1 MNIFSTGWS
10 DGFDGPGRRWV
21 VYLKGCNF
29 RCRWCAN
36 PEGLSVEP
44 QIMFYPDRAQYA
56 DKACPYEAVKQLA
69 DKWVIDRIKCA
80 KCKDVPCVNV
90 WHHPAFECVGREVSI
105 AEIVGCAQ
113 RYRPLFGRHGG
124 VTFGGGEPT
133 LQANQLLFAVKA
145 LQQKGI
151 HTTIETNAGTPDV
164 QKFVGLVDLLI
175 CDLKCISSDK
185 HLQWM
190 EADNRQVLQNLMSM
204 AKKQTQLIIRIP
216 FVKGMNDG
224 KEEMEKLRT
233 FLSDLAEKR
242 QYLHVE
248 VLRQHH
254 LGAPKYAAL
263 GLEYKMQN
271 GPLPEHDEA
280 QRFVDELISCGIS
293 ASLGG

>member
-10 DGFDGPGRRWV
+10 EGFDGPGRRWV

-36 PEGLSVEP
+36 PESISVEP
-44 QIMFYPDRAQYA
+44 QILFYPERAQYA
-56 DKACPYEAVKQLA
+56 DKACPYEAVKKSA
-69 DKWVIDRIKCA
+69 KKWILDRSKCV
-80 KCKDVPCVNV
+80 KCKDVPCVNI
-90 WHHPAFECVGREVSI
+90 WCHPAFERVGKEVPVT
-105 AEIVGCAQ
+105 EIVGCAQ

-133 LQANQLLFAVKA
+133 LQANQLLLAIKA
-145 LQQKGI
+145 LRQKGI
-151 HTTIETNAGTPDV
+151 HTAIETNAGTPDV

-185 HLQWM
+185 HRKWM
-190 EADNRQVLQNLMSM
+190 DADNRQVLQNLQSVTR
-204 AKKQTQLIIRIP
+204 KQSQLIIRIP

-224 KEEMEKLRT
+224 KEEMEKLRM
-233 FLSDLAEKR
+233 FLYDLARHRK
-242 QYLHVE
+242 YLQVE

-254 LGAPKYAAL
+254 LGEPKYAAL
-263 GLEYKMQN
+263 DKEYPMRGAQ
-271 GPLPEHDEA
+271 LPERDKA
-280 QRFVDELISCGIS
+280 QGFVDELVRCGLK

>member
-1 MNIFSTGWS
+1 MNIFSTGFS

-36 PEGLSVEP
+36 PEGLSAESE
-44 QIMFYPDRAQYA
+44 IMFYPDRARYA
-56 DKACPYEAVKQLA
+56 DKACPYEAVTQTVN
-69 DKWVIDRIKCA
+69 KWGIDRSICV

-90 WHHPAFECVGREVSI
+90 WHHPAFERVGREVSI

-145 LQQKGI
+145 LRQKGI
-151 HTTIETNAGTPDV
+151 HTAIETNAGTPDV

-190 EADNRQVLQNLMSM
+190 NADNRQVLQNLRSM
-204 AKKQTQLIIRIP
+204 ARKQPQLIIRIP
-216 FVKGMNDG
+216 FVKDMNDG
-224 KEEMEKLRT
+224 KEEMEKLRM
-233 FLSDLAEKR
+233 FLYDLAR
-242 QYLHVE
+242 QRKFFQVE

-254 LGAPKYAAL
+254 LGEPKYAAL
-263 GLEYKMQN
+263 GKEYPMHGAQ
-271 GPLPEHDEA
+271 LPERNEA
-280 QRFVDELISCGIS
+280 QGFVDELVRCGIR

>member
-1 MNIFSTGWS
+1 MNIFSTGFS

-36 PEGLSVEP
+36 PEGLSTESE
-44 QIMFYPDRAQYA
+44 IMFYPDRAQYT
-56 DKACPYEAVKQLA
+56 DKACPYEAVTQTA
-69 DKWVIDRIKCA
+69 NKWCIDRSVCV
-80 KCKDVPCVNV
+80 KCKDVPCVNI
-90 WHHPAFECVGREVSI
+90 WHHPAFERVGKEVSI

-133 LQANQLLFAVKA
+133 LQANQLLFALKA
-145 LQQKGI
+145 LRQKGI
-151 HTTIETNAGTPDV
+151 HTAIETNAGTPDL

-175 CDLKCISSDK
+175 CDLKCISNDK

-190 EADNRQVLQNLMSM
+190 DADNLLVIQNLQSM
-204 AKKQTQLIIRIP
+204 ARKQSQLIIRIP
-216 FVKGMNDG
+216 FVRGMNDS
-224 KEEMEKLRT
+224 KEEMEKLRV
-233 FLSDLAEKR
+233 FLYDLAR
-242 QYLHVE
+242 QRKYLQVE

-254 LGAPKYAAL
+254 LGEPKYAAL
-263 GLEYKMQN
+263 GMEYPMRGAQ
-271 GPLPEHDEA
+271 LPERNEA
-280 QRFVDELISCGIS
+280 QGFVDELVRCGIR